1 MELKREV
8 AGTSQIEGADF
19 TEHELDAA
27 ISGDVGKLRTRSQK
41 QVRSALEAYEWIA
54 KLEDDRPIDQELI
67 REIHRHI
74 VTGCDDDHCPPGQ
87 LRKDDQNVNFGKPKH
102 RGVKGGDDCDRVF
115 SLFVKELDTSFRG
128 HDILIQALAAH
139 YHFAAMHPFL
149 DGNGRTARALE
160 ALMLGRAGLRDTCFI
175 AMSNYYYEEKP
186 KYLATLRQVRSED
199 YDLTSLFFVWVGGHQ
214 DPDREID
221 GSNKEA
227 DAETSFQRHHE
238 LFFGEACL
246 ATKTSHN
253 RAPVQDTA
261 NNVKARGD
269 ELDRSKERG
278 PDELLGAEATS
289 ESVHPRYRLF
299 RSPWCVEL

>member
-1 MELKREV
+1 MRFSLTSGGSKK
-8 AGTSQIEGADF
+8 AGQATSQIEGADF

-87 LRKDDQNVNFGKPKH
+87 FRKDDQNVNFWKPKH

-128 HDILIQALAAH
+128 HDIWIRALAAH

-186 KYLATLRQVRSED
+186 KYLATLRQVSSED
-199 YDLTSLFFVWVGGHQ
+199 YDLTSFL
-214 DPDREID
+214 
-221 GSNKEA
+221 
-227 DAETSFQRHHE
+227 
-238 LFFGEACL
+238 
-246 ATKTSHN
+246 
-253 RAPVQDTA
+253 
-261 NNVKARGD
+261 
-269 ELDRSKERG
+269 
-278 PDELLGAEATS
+278 LLGLEGIKIQIERLMDQIRKQAQKL
-289 ESVHPRYRLF
+289 LF
-299 RSPWCVEL
+299 RDTMNYFSERLVSPRKRAITERRRRTTRR